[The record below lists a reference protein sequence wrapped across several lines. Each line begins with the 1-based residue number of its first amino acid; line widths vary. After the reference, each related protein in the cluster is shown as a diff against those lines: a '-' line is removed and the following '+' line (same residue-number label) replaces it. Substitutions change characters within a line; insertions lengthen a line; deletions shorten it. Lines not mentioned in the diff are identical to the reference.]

1 MIVRTGKAQ
10 GTRGLMIVIVPHGK
24 LPALRRV
31 IALRGKLHPVL
42 WTMIARHGKQ
52 PVLQI
57 EIVRR
62 LKVQAVQQVVIA
74 ESGRKTVAR
83 LRRECKGLPETAV
96 TGSSGSDSNFA
107 GGPTLASDPGV
118 CTWCARPRRNGRRK

>member
-31 IALRGKLHPVL
+31 IVLRGKLPVLRRVIALRGKLPALRMAIV
-42 WTMIARHGKQ
+42 RHGKQ
-52 PVLQI
+52 PVLQV

-96 TGSSGSDSNFA
+96 IGSSGRGKA
-107 GGPTLASDPGV
+107 
-118 CTWCARPRRNGRRK
+118 